1 MEPGQISGLYGELAA
16 LPGLLSAHVTE
27 QQQQQEQEQLPERRI
42 YTVTAGELA
51 WLQLSD
57 LTVNTSTAP

>member
-27 QQQQQEQEQLPERRI
+27 QQQQEQLPDRRI

-51 WLQLSD
+51 RLQLSH

>member
-27 QQQQQEQEQLPERRI
+27 QQQQELRI
-42 YTVTAGELA
+42 YTVTAGELTR
-51 WLQLSD
+51 LQLSSQ
-57 LTVNTSTAP
+57 STLALPCL